1 MDKGQDVKI
10 VYLDSGTTRVIRGK
24 LISEDDFSFH
34 IKCKDGSEHCIGKVV
49 LVKLS
54 VEAKHFE

>member
-34 IKCKDGSEHCIGKVV
+34 NVIRKLIFTV
-49 LVKLS
+49 LAQINDLS
-54 VEAKHFE
+54 